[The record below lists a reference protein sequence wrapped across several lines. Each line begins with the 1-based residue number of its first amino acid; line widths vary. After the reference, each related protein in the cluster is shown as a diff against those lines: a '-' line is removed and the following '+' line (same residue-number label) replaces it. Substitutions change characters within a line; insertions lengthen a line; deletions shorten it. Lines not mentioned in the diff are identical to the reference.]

1 MPIFIFFQCQ
11 KMRYILRMA
20 IKCKITNDLIA
31 TFFER
36 LTRRMKIRQRMT
48 YRVDCSNTLIV
59 QFSSFFRETKIS
71 QTLQCTY
78 TYSDIHNSCIT
89 ILHYVLVNIKLFT
102 FYFYFK
108 AILNKLLLLDILGI
122 LIQKIYARFYIW
134 ASISESL
141 LGALLDLFIILKKRQ
156 TKKQQQNPTNHR
168 FVSLIFTMFPLG
180 KKGSLKYLKKKNI
193 HKLTSIL

>member
-1 MPIFIFFQCQ
+1 MPIFIFYQCQ

-36 LTRRMKIRQRMT
+36 LTKRMKIRQPMT

-141 LGALLDLFIILKKRQ
+141 LSALLDLFIILKKK
-156 TKKQQQNPTNHR
+156 TKKKQQQQNPLTIA
-168 FVSLIFTMFPLG
+168 LFP
-180 KKGSLKYLKKKNI
+180 
-193 HKLTSIL
+193 